1 MNGSFAEFLVH
12 ALSNTTG
19 RLEINFSPQLM
30 ALQMRYYDG
39 GKVAGFM
46 IDADVLK
53 QVSNPDGVI
62 AEAICGMRQKVE
74 KEMKGD
80 RP

>member
-1 MNGSFAEFLVH
+1 MNGSFAEFLTY
-12 ALSNTTG
+12 ALSNTG

-39 GKVAGFM
+39 GKVAGVSL
-46 IDADVLK
+46 DAYAIKRTKD
-53 QVSNPDGVI
+53 PDWVI
-62 AEAICGMRQKVE
+62 AEAISDMRSKVE
-74 KEMKGD
+74 QAKKGE